1 MCKQSRKFLKN
12 RIVAD
17 IPCGWGMST
26 IWAFDHIENKQTLHQ
41 GKDCVKTF
49 CESLRQHAK
58 NII

>member
-1 MCKQSRKFLKN
+1 
-12 RIVAD
+12 
-17 IPCGWGMST
+17 MSA
-26 IWAFDHIENKQTLHQ
+26 IWAFDHIENKQTLYQ